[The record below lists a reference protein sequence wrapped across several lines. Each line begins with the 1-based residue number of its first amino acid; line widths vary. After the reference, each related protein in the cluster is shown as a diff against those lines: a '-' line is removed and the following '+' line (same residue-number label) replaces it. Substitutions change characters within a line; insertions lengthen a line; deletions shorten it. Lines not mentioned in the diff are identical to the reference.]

1 LINKTKMSETDSG
14 QSTPVSGFSRLPPI
28 ITSDIDREFLLSL
41 NEDIEQELSKV
52 DRVDDEQRYIVYK
65 TGFNR
70 VCKLLNYFI

>member
-1 LINKTKMSETDSG
+1 MINKTKMSETDSG

>member
-1 LINKTKMSETDSG
+1 MSETDSG